1 MKKAMSILRTT
12 LVWLVVALAV
22 FMMIFTVISVTTFN
36 RNDRDLFGYKAYIV
50 NSDSMAKTDFNAGD
64 LIFVKEVD
72 PATLKEGDIIT
83 YMSQNTDSFGETIT
97 HKIRRLTVDAEG
109 NPGFI
114 TYGTTTDTDDETV
127 VTYPYILGKYETHI
141 PKVGTFF
148 NFLKT
153 TPGYFVCIFVP
164 FMLLIIYQGIN
175 FFRLFRRYKKEQ
187 MEEMEAEKAKIE
199 EERAANAK
207 MLEELQALKAHLEDR
222 QLVTTPSEQ
231 PEDSEEERF
240 HPRQRVRRDRHPMF
254 ELDPAL
260 YWLIG
265 FFALLLLVALVV
277 GLAQFFNR
285 FSKELRYLNNEIG
298 RTRGSEQARWKRR
311 RRRLWLSL
319 IPFVRY

>member
-1 MKKAMSILRTT
+1 MKKALSIIKTT

-50 NSDSMAKTDFNAGD
+50 NSDSMSKTDFNAGD

-72 PATLKEGDIIT
+72 PSTLKEGDIIT
-83 YMSQNTDSFGETIT
+83 FMSQDTDSFGETIT
-97 HKIRRLTVDAEG
+97 HKIRKLTTDAEG

-114 TYGTTTDTDDETV
+114 TYGTTTDTDDETI
-127 VTYPYILGKYETHI
+127 VTYPYVLGKYETHI

-187 MEEMEAEKAKIE
+187 MAEMQAERDKIEAE
-199 EERAANAK
+199 RAENAK
-207 MLEELQALKAHLEDR
+207 MLAELQALKEQLESGK
-222 QLVTTPSEQ
+222 QPATVTTETATDTAPGAET
-231 PEDSEEERF
+231 E
-240 HPRQRVRRDRHPMF
+240 
-254 ELDPAL
+254 
-260 YWLIG
+260 
-265 FFALLLLVALVV
+265 
-277 GLAQFFNR
+277 
-285 FSKELRYLNNEIG
+285 
-298 RTRGSEQARWKRR
+298 
-311 RRRLWLSL
+311 
-319 IPFVRY
+319 

>member
-1 MKKAMSILRTT
+1 MKKALSIIKTT

-50 NSDSMAKTDFNAGD
+50 NSDSMSKTDFNAGD

-72 PATLKEGDIIT
+72 PSTLKEGDIIT
-83 YMSQNTDSFGETIT
+83 FMSQDTDSFGETIT
-97 HKIRRLTVDAEG
+97 HKIRKLTTDAEG

-114 TYGTTTDTDDETV
+114 TYGMTTDTDDETI
-127 VTYPYILGKYETHI
+127 VTYPYVLGKYETHI

-187 MEEMEAEKAKIE
+187 MEAMQAEREKIEAE
-199 EERAANAK
+199 RAENAK
-207 MLEELQALKAHLEDR
+207 MLAELQALKAQLEGG
-222 QLVTTPSEQ
+222 QQPVTTVS
-231 PEDSEEERF
+231 DSTDGTE
-240 HPRQRVRRDRHPMF
+240 
-254 ELDPAL
+254 
-260 YWLIG
+260 
-265 FFALLLLVALVV
+265 
-277 GLAQFFNR
+277 
-285 FSKELRYLNNEIG
+285 
-298 RTRGSEQARWKRR
+298 
-311 RRRLWLSL
+311 
-319 IPFVRY
+319 